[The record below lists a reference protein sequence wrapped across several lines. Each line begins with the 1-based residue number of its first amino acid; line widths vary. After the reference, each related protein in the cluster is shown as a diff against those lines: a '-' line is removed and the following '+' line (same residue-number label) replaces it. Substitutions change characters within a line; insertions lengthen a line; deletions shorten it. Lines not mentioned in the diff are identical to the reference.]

1 MVGMTDGSAPGR
13 DSEKSVHPRAPE
25 PFPIVPVV
33 ASFTVF
39 LVWLAA
45 NLWAQP
51 LSDWIGARAVEI
63 ELAWIATR
71 DE

>member
-13 DSEKSVHPRAPE
+13 EREQSVHPRAPE
-25 PFPIVPVV
+25 PFPIVAVA
-33 ASFTVF
+33 ASFAVF
-39 LVWLAA
+39 LLWLVA
-45 NLWAQP
+45 NLWAQDV
-51 LSDWIGARAVEI
+51 SDWIGARAVEV